1 MFHKIVTF
9 DELVL
14 VGKRLLIRKILN
26 KIAEYYTTLENPI
39 LKEFSEKIYLNL
51 ENLTGGLVQKISNV
65 HNSTELFD
73 IALRYLLDN
82 VN

>member
-1 MFHKIVTF
+1 MFHTIVTF

-51 ENLTGGLVQKISNV
+51 ENLTGGLVQKK
-65 HNSTELFD
+65 F
-73 IALRYLLDN
+73 
-82 VN
+82 